1 MEPGGQLDMN
11 QLLAAAAEMQSQFAN
26 AQEELANASIEGTAG
41 GGLVKAVISGEGE
54 LLDLVIAP
62 EAIDVS
68 DPADTAQT
76 VADLV
81 LAAIRDASE
90 GAADLQDEM
99 REKTIGPLAA
109 GFGGGGGIPGL
120 QGFPGLPGAP
130 GGPAGAGPGG
140 AGQRPAPDEEQ

>member
-11 QLLAAAAEMQSQFAN
+11 QLLAAAAEMQTQFAS

-41 GGLVKAVISGEGE
+41 GGLVKAVVSGEGE

-62 EAIDVS
+62 EVIDGS
-68 DPADTAQT
+68 DAADTAQT
-76 VADLV
+76 IADLV

-99 REKTIGPLAA
+99 RERTIGPFAA
-109 GFGGGGGIPGL
+109 GLGGGGIPGL
-120 QGFPGLPGAP
+120 PGFPGLPGMPGAP
-130 GGPAGAGPGG
+130 GQAPGPGQG
-140 AGQRPAPDEEQ
+140 TPPDEEQ